1 MEKVWQQILPYA
13 QTYPSPHNSQPMRVR
28 LRGDTMALY
37 YDLDRGLPAESF
49 GVAFGHVCAGVFVE
63 IVRIAAAGLGYEL
76 EERLELRPIDFGAA
90 NRLHPLGTLRLVKAE
105 RALGDLD
112 PVLIM
117 RRRTSRLP
125 YEPRPVPEAVLARAA
140 AEAQPFGYRLHS
152 TTDPKLVKEVIYVNQ
167 RTLFYDLSDP
177 AVRHELSSWLRYS
190 RQQAEAT
197 GDGLSAE
204 CLDLPGP
211 VMKLFMTQYWVWQ
224 LPLLGRLVKWVYLHS
239 MRGVAQVAWLVGPFA
254 GPADYMRAGRCL
266 MRIWLE
272 LTEAGVYLHPF
283 GSVIANERAH
293 REFCEL
299 VGEAERGGMAWM
311 LFRLGYSRE
320 PPRAHRRPLSEMVLP

>member
-63 IVRIAAAGLGYEL
+63 IVRIAVAGLGYEL

-117 RRRTSRLP
+117 RR
-125 YEPRPVPEAVLARAA
+125 
-140 AEAQPFGYRLHS
+140 
-152 TTDPKLVKEVIYVNQ
+152 
-167 RTLFYDLSDP
+167 
-177 AVRHELSSWLRYS
+177 
-190 RQQAEAT
+190 
-197 GDGLSAE
+197 
-204 CLDLPGP
+204 
-211 VMKLFMTQYWVWQ
+211 
-224 LPLLGRLVKWVYLHS
+224 
-239 MRGVAQVAWLVGPFA
+239 
-254 GPADYMRAGRCL
+254 
-266 MRIWLE
+266 
-272 LTEAGVYLHPF
+272 
-283 GSVIANERAH
+283 
-293 REFCEL
+293 
-299 VGEAERGGMAWM
+299 
-311 LFRLGYSRE
+311 
-320 PPRAHRRPLSEMVLP
+320 